1 MKELEKIY
9 SPNEIEKKWYKHWEE
24 SKYFAATLEDG
35 KENYSVVIPPPNV
48 TGILH
53 MGHVL
58 NNTIQDTLVR
68 YNRMT
73 GKNTLWL
80 PGCDHAG
87 IATQNKVER
96 KLAEEG
102 LTKEDLGRE
111 EFLKRTW
118 EWKEEHG
125 GIITN
130 QLRKLGAS
138 LDWDRERFT
147 MDEGLSEAVRH
158 IFVDLYNDGLIYQ
171 GEYMVNWC
179 PRCGT
184 ALADDEVDH
193 VEKPGNFWHIKYPVK
208 DTDKFL
214 IIATTRPETMLADV
228 AIAVNPNDERYK
240 EFVGKKAI
248 LPLVGRE
255 IEIIAD
261 EYVDMEF
268 GTGALKITP
277 AHDPNDF
284 NIGNKYNLPII
295 NMMTADGKI
304 VEDYPKY
311 AGLDRFEARER
322 IVEDLK
328 AEGYLVKIEPHNH
341 NVGTCY
347 RCGTII
353 EPRVSKQW
361 FVKMEP
367 LAKRAL
373 EVVRNGEIKI
383 MPKRMEKI
391 YYNWLENIRD
401 WCISRQLWWG
411 HRIPAWYGPDQ
422 KMFVAINEEEAMKQA
437 EAHYGKKV
445 ELTQE
450 EDVLD
455 TWFSSALWPF
465 STLGWPEKTKSLE
478 KFYPTST
485 LVTGADIIFFW
496 VARMIM
502 FGLYEMDEI
511 PFKNVFFHGIV
522 RDEIGRKMSK
532 SLGNSPN
539 PLDLI
544 DKYGADAIRFAMM
557 YNTSQGQDVHFSEK
571 LIEMGRNF
579 ANKMWNGSRF
589 VIMNLEGFDVTKVD
603 KSRLKYELVDKW
615 IFSRLNETAKSVA
628 ENLDKFLLDEA
639 AKSVYEFLRGD
650 FCDWYVEMAKIRLYN
665 SEDADSK
672 LTAQYVLWTVLE
684 AGMRLLHPFMPYITE
699 EIWQTI
705 KAEGETV
712 MLAQYPVAD
721 EKLIDK
727 DVEKSFEYIKELI
740 SSLRNIRAEAGISP
754 AKPAKVVIKSSDESE
769 LNTIKENYFF
779 ITKLGNLESIEYGKD
794 MEKPA
799 QSGFRVTGN
808 SEVYMI
814 LKGLLD
820 IEAEVKKLQA
830 QLDKVAVELEKMN
843 AKLSNE
849 KFTSKAPAHILERDR
864 RIQKEYQDKFDKL
877 SENIKELQL
886 SLIHI

>member
-9 SPNEIEKKWYKHWEE
+9 SPSEIEKKWYKHWEE
-24 SKYFAATLEDG
+24 SKYFAATLDDG
-35 KENYSVVIPPPNV
+35 KENYSIVIPPPNV

-58 NNTIQDTLVR
+58 NNSIQDTLVR

-311 AGLDRFEARER
+311 AGLDRFEAREK

-328 AEGYLVKIEPHNH
+328 AEGYLVKIESHNH

-422 KMFVAINEEEAMKQA
+422 KMFVAISEEEAMKQA

-445 ELTQE
+445 ELVQE

-478 KFYPTST
+478 TFYPTST

-544 DKYGADAIRFAMM
+544 EKYGADAIRFAMI

-589 VIMNLEGFDVTKVD
+589 VIMNLEGFDPTKVD

-615 IFSRLNETAKSVA
+615 IFSRLNETAAEVA
-628 ENLDKFLLDEA
+628 DKLDKFLLDEA
-639 AKSVYEFLRGD
+639 AKAVYEFLRGD

-705 KAEGETV
+705 KAEGDTV

-721 EKLIDK
+721 ERLIDK
-727 DVEKSFEYIKELI
+727 DAEKSFEYIKELI

-754 AKPAKVVIKSSDESE
+754 AKPAKVVIKSSDDSE
-769 LNTIKENYFF
+769 LETIKENYFF
-779 ITKLGNLESIEYGKD
+779 ITRLGNLESIEYGKD

-814 LKGLLD
+814 LTGLLD
-820 IEAEVKKLQA
+820 VEAEVKKLQA
-830 QLDKVAVELEKMN
+830 QLTKVAAELEKMN

-877 SENIKELQL
+877 SENIKELQNQ
-886 SLIHI
+886 

>member
-544 DKYGADAIRFAMM
+544 DKYGADAIRFAMI

-779 ITKLGNLESIEYGKD
+779 ITKLGNLESIECGKN

-814 LKGLLD
+814 LTGLLD
-820 IEAEVKKLQA
+820 IEAEVKKLKA

-877 SENIKELQL
+877 SENIKELQNQ
-886 SLIHI
+886 

>member
-544 DKYGADAIRFAMM
+544 DKYGADAIRFAMI

-589 VIMNLEGFDVTKVD
+589 VIMNLDGFDVTKVD

-615 IFSRLNETAKSVA
+615 IFSRLNETAEAVA

-814 LKGLLD
+814 LTGLLD
-820 IEAEVKKLQA
+820 IEAEVKKLKA

-877 SENIKELQL
+877 SENIRELQNQ
-886 SLIHI
+886 

>member
-58 NNTIQDTLVR
+58 NNSIQDTLVR

-544 DKYGADAIRFAMM
+544 DKYGADAIRFAMI

-589 VIMNLEGFDVTKVD
+589 VIMNLDGFDVTKVD

-779 ITKLGNLESIEYGKD
+779 ITKLGNLESIEYGKN

-814 LKGLLD
+814 LTGLLD
-820 IEAEVKKLQA
+820 IEAEVKKLKA

-849 KFTSKAPAHILERDR
+849 KFTSKAPVHILERDR

-877 SENIKELQL
+877 SENIKELQNQ
-886 SLIHI
+886 

>member
-615 IFSRLNETAKSVA
+615 IFSRLNETAAAVA

-727 DVEKSFEYIKELI
+727 NVEKSFEYIKELI

-877 SENIKELQL
+877 SENIRELQNQ
-886 SLIHI
+886 